1 MKKLML
7 FAVMAVAGLTLVGC
21 SQCCPK
27 AKKDC
32 ACADKIKCCKKSNPC
47 CNERTC
53 KDGRCQSDGYCGPCR
68 ADYCKKIGVKLA
80 DPRVRAGKEV
90 KFEDGIIIRNFPKN
104 KITK

>member
-1 MKKLML
+1 MKKVL
-7 FAVMAVAGLTLVGC
+7 FLAAMALVGFSFTGC
-21 SQCCPK
+21 SKCNKCQ
-27 AKKDC
+27 
-32 ACADKIKCCKKSNPC
+32 DKIKCCKKSNPC

-68 ADYCKKIGVKLA
+68 TDYCKKIGVKLA

-90 KFEDGIIIRNFPKN
+90 KFEDGIIIRNYPKN